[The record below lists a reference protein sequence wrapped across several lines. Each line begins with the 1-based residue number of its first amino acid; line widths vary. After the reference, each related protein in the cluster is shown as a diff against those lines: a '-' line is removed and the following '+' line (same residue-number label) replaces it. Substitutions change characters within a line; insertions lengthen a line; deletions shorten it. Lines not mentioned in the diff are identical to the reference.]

1 MLRRLRMLCLPAKAG
16 IRMAAERGVVTV
28 INVISEPESKSQIP
42 FDEKA
47 LVEELGI
54 QNVFIPVT
62 PKSFSADVVD
72 RFAKALDEASGGGV
86 LVHCASSNRAGG
98 IWAAYLV

>member
-1 MLRRLRMLCLPAKAG
+1 M
-16 IRMAAERGVVTV
+16 
-28 INVISEPESKSQIP
+28 
-42 FDEKA
+42 
-47 LVEELGI
+47 
-54 QNVFIPVT
+54 FIPVT